1 MHLYFFGL
9 DVYYI
14 KNKFMKI
21 ILLILFMLIGI
32 GCSQYKKDDI
42 LLQIG
47 NYKLT
52 VEDYEFARNSDKYN
66 KKSNEYLCDLLA
78 EEGQIIAFA
87 LEHKYDTIEILN
99 KQLDYAMS
107 YYASKVDGYVWNKKV
122 KPLLKVPED
131 DVQEAY
137 HMRSYEYKLNLIYFS
152 DEVALQKFYRNDRP
166 LMSENDFLS
175 VQAKTSSDLSVKSYS
190 CFMYYPFCPFEL
202 YASEILEAKIGD
214 VLGPV
219 ETLNGYYMIH
229 VESIKKVL
237 SKSYEQEKDVIR
249 QELLNSLK
257 GKYIWESQ
265 QQIIHDTNPKIY
277 EDAINKVASTVNIE
291 EQEWLGLNRDLIL
304 MEYNLGE
311 THQYYTV
318 ADLIEFIHCQP
329 MFSGSL
335 SRPDDIRKML
345 KTYLINI
352 SLFAKAQQMK
362 MEDDK
367 EFQDFKRRCQY
378 NILLY
383 YYKQK
388 NVYPKILI
396 QDRAIKDYY
405 QKHQDDLRCFES
417 ASIISYSFKDLD
429 DALKGRM
436 QVLSEL
442 GKLKDVEIV
451 KEENNLFAK
460 IEKVDIEVK
469 NNNNDKSLIDLISR
483 LNIGQL
489 STPFKVGNEYRVIQL
504 SSKCGIVTKP
514 FEYAKDEI
522 KQILSS
528 IKEQEIVFQQVQE
541 LKTLYP
547 LIINRI
553 EEYSKEACKV

>member
-1 MHLYFFGL
+1 
-9 DVYYI
+9 
-14 KNKFMKI
+14 MKI
-21 ILLILFMLIGI
+21 ILLILFVLIGI

-47 NYKLT
+47 SYKLT
-52 VEDYEFARNSDKYN
+52 VEDYEFIRNSDKYN
-66 KKSNEYLCDLLA
+66 KKSNEHLQNALL

-107 YYASKVDGYVWNKKV
+107 YYASKVDGYVWNKEV
-122 KPLLKVPED
+122 KPLLKVTED
-131 DVQEAY
+131 DVQKAY
-137 HMRSYEYKLNLIYFS
+137 HMRSYEYNLNLIHFS
-152 DEVALQKFYRNDRP
+152 DEVALQKFYKKDRP
-166 LMSENDFLS
+166 SMSENDFFS
-175 VQAKTSSDLSVKSYS
+175 VQAKISSDLSVKSYS
-190 CFMYYPFCPFEL
+190 CFMYYPFSPFEL
-202 YASEILEAKIGD
+202 YTSEILEAKIGD

-277 EDAINKVASTVNIE
+277 EDAINKVASKVNIE
-291 EQEWLGLNRDLIL
+291 EQDWLDINRDLIL
-304 MEYNLGE
+304 MEYNFSGI
-311 THQYYTV
+311 HQYYTV
-318 ADLIEFIHCQP
+318 ADFIEFIHCQP
-329 MFSGSL
+329 MFLGSL
-335 SRPDDIRKML
+335 SRPDDIKKML

-352 SLFAKAQQMK
+352 SLFAKAQQMQ

-367 EFQDFKRRCQY
+367 EFQYFKKRCQY

-388 NVYPKILI
+388 NVYPNILI
-396 QDRAIKDYY
+396 QDRAIRDYY
-405 QKHQDDLRCFES
+405 QKHQKDLKCFDS
-417 ASIISYSFKDLD
+417 ASIIVYSFKDVD
-429 DALKGRM
+429 DALKGRV
-436 QVLSEL
+436 QLLSEL
-442 GKLKDVEIV
+442 GKLKDLEIV
-451 KEENNLFAK
+451 KEKSNLFAK
-460 IEKVDIEVK
+460 IENVDIEVK
-469 NNNNDKSLIDLISR
+469 KMNYDKSLIDLISR
-483 LNIGQL
+483 LNIGQI
-489 STPFKVGNEYRVIQL
+489 STPFKVGNEYRIIQL
-504 SSKCGIVTKP
+504 SSKCGTIITP

-528 IKEQEIVFQQVQE
+528 VKEQEIVFQQVQE

-547 LIINRI
+547 MIVNRI
-553 EEYSKEACKV
+553 EEYSTEACKV